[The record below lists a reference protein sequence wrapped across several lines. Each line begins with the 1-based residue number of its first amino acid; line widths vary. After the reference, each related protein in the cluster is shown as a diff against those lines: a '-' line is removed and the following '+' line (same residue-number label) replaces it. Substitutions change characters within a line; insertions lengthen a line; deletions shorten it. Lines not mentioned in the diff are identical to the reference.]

1 MKVITVKE
9 NSKINVKFI
18 RPSSQAELMESL
30 DKIQREIEEGIFK
43 YKSVIFD
50 SFTVWGDLLLSK
62 CIEETKDAGTFT
74 IKRDL
79 IDSKRSDQATYG
91 AIGQYASDICKA
103 FGRISQLGIIVVCIF
118 QGEENPKWNRDLAV
132 GPSFPGKQFLINAKS
147 YFDLI
152 GLLVT
157 KLDEDGMPVFPPTVK
172 FGPTGQGFMCGYT
185 GKHRKS
191 LEGPCDFSKII
202 DGTEGGK
209 FILLYS
215 GESKE
220 GKSTSCLA
228 TLPQPILDIYVE
240 ERNPNSSLD
249 ALDS

>member
-1 MKVITVKE
+1 MT
-9 NSKINVKFI
+9 FI
-18 RPSSQAELMESL
+18 RPESQAELMESL
-30 DKIQREIEEGIFK
+30 DRIQREIEDGIFK
-43 YKSVIFD
+43 YESIIFD

-74 IKRDL
+74 IKREL

-103 FGRISQLGIIVVCIF
+103 FGRISQLGVVVVCIF

-157 KLDEDGMPVFPPTVK
+157 RLGEDGMPVFPPTVK
-172 FGPTGQGFMCGYT
+172 FGPAGQGFMCGYT

-191 LEGPCDFSKII
+191 LEVLCDFNKIL

-209 FILLYS
+209 FILIYS
-215 GESKE
+215 AESKE
-220 GKSTSCLA
+220 GKTTSCIA
-228 TLPQPILDIYVE
+228 TLPQPILCMYVE
-240 ERNPNSSLD
+240 GRDPNSSLE
-249 ALDS
+249 ALDG